1 MRHAVT
7 STAEKIQLHTL
18 LGSYPNAMALKSGAV
33 TSGLIDFDF
42 ADVKVSNTAFKPLVR
57 EAKFDVGELAIVTF
71 LQAKVYGK
79 PYVLIP
85 ATVLG
90 RGQHHTIAYNPQRG
104 PLSASDLTG
113 KRVGVRAYTQT
124 TGAWVRGFL
133 ADDYGVDTAKVHWV
147 TFEDPHLAEYKDPDF
162 VTRAPEGKNLT
173 QMLLDGEL
181 DAAIVGDKLPD
192 PRLAPLIPDA
202 DTVARK
208 WAQTHG
214 GVPINHMMVVR
225 DTISKSRPDAVK
237 EIYRMLRDSR
247 RAVPPPPDNGVRDPW
262 RFGVEANRGSLD
274 IIIDY
279 SFRQK
284 LIPRKF
290 SVDELFD
297 DCTRKLT

>member
-1 MRHAVT
+1 MA
-7 STAEKIQLHTL
+7 SEKMKLYTL
-18 LGSYPNAMALKSGAV
+18 LGSYPNTAALKNGAV
-33 TSGLIDFDF
+33 KSDLVDFDF

-57 EAKFDVGELAIVTF
+57 EAKFDLGELAIVTF
-71 LQAKVYGK
+71 LQAKTYGK

-104 PLSASDLTG
+104 PLRPSDLAG

-133 ADDYGVDTAKVHWV
+133 ADDYGVDSASTRWV

-192 PRLAPLIPDA
+192 ERLKPLIPDA
-202 DTVARK
+202 DEVAGQ
-208 WAQTHG
+208 WARAHG
-214 GVPINHMMVVR
+214 GVPVNHMMVVR
-225 DTISKSRPDAVK
+225 RSIAQSRPDVVQ
-237 EIYRMLRDSR
+237 EIYRVLRESR
-247 RAVPPPPDNGVRDPW
+247 RAAPPPEGGPLDPW
-262 RFGVEANRGSLD
+262 RFGIEANRRALD
-274 IIIDY
+274 LIIDY

-297 DCTRKLT
+297 DCPRALA

>member
-1 MRHAVT
+1 VT
-7 STAEKIQLHTL
+7 STLEKIKVYTL
-18 LGSYPNAMALKSGAV
+18 LGSYPNAIALKNGEV
-33 TSGLIDFDF
+33 TSNLVDFDF

-71 LQAKVYGK
+71 LQAKAYGK
-79 PYVLIP
+79 PYVLMP

-104 PLSASDLTG
+104 RLNASELMG

-133 ADDYGVDTAKVHWV
+133 TDDYGVDPAKIHWV
-147 TFEDPHLAEYKDPDF
+147 TFEDPHLVEYKDPEF
-162 VTRAPEGKNLT
+162 VSRAPESKTLT

-202 DTVARK
+202 DAVARK

-225 DTISKSRPDAVK
+225 DRISKSRPDMVK

-247 RAVPPPPDNGVRDPW
+247 RAVPPPPDNGVLDPW
-262 RFGVEANRGSLD
+262 RFGIEANRRSLE

-284 LIPRKF
+284 LIPRMF
-290 SVDELFD
+290 LVDELFD
-297 DCTRKLT
+297 DCTHALV

>member
-1 MRHAVT
+1 MAAKT
-7 STAEKIQLHTL
+7 KLFTL
-18 LGSYPNAMALKSGAV
+18 LGNYPNTLALKNGEVKSDLV
-33 TSGLIDFDF
+33 DFDF

-57 EAKFDVGELAIVTF
+57 EAKFDVAELAIVTF
-71 LQAKVYGK
+71 LQAKTYGK

-90 RGQHHTIAYNPQRG
+90 RGQHHTIAYNPERG
-104 PLSASDLTG
+104 ELKPSDLAG

-133 ADDYGVDTAKVHWV
+133 ADDYGVDTAKVRWV

-162 VTRAPEGKNLT
+162 VTRAGEGKTLV

-181 DAAIVGDKLPD
+181 DAAIVGDALPD
-192 PRLAPLIPDA
+192 PRLKPLIPDA
-202 DTVARK
+202 DAVARR
-208 WAQTHG
+208 WAETHG

-225 DTISKSRPDAVK
+225 EAIAKSRPDIVQ
-237 EIYRMLRDSR
+237 EIYRMLQESR
-247 RAVPPPPDNGVRDPW
+247 RAAPPPAGGLLDPW
-262 RFGVEANRGSLD
+262 RFGVEDNRRSLE
-274 IIIDY
+274 IVIDY

-290 SVDELFD
+290 SVDELFGG
-297 DCTRKLT
+297 

>member
-1 MRHAVT
+1 VT
-7 STAEKIQLHTL
+7 RTVEKTKLYTL
-18 LGSYPNAMALKSGAV
+18 LGDYPNTMALKKSEV
-33 TSGLIDFDF
+33 TSSLVDFDF

-57 EAKFDVGELAIVTF
+57 EAKFDVGELAIVTY
-71 LQAKVYGK
+71 LQAKAYGK

-104 PLSASDLTG
+104 PLRASDLEG

-133 ADDYGVDTAKVHWV
+133 NDDYGVDPAKVHWV
-147 TFEDPHLAEYKDPDF
+147 TFEDPHLAEFKDPDF
-162 VTRAPEGKNLT
+162 VTRAPEGKTLV
-173 QMLLDGEL
+173 QMLLDGDL

-192 PRLAPLIPDA
+192 PRLAHLIPDA
-202 DTVARK
+202 DAVAHR
-208 WAQTHG
+208 WAEMHEG
-214 GVPINHMMVVR
+214 IPINHMMVIR
-225 DTISKSRPDAVK
+225 NTISKSRPDLVR
-237 EIYRMLRDSR
+237 EIYRMLHESR
-247 RAVPPPPDNGVRDPW
+247 RAVPPPPDGSPLDPW
-262 RFGVEANRGSLD
+262 RFGVEANRGSLK

-284 LIPRKF
+284 LIPRMF

-297 DCTRKLT
+297 ECTRSLG

>member
-1 MRHAVT
+1 MT
-7 STAEKIQLHTL
+7 SSVEKTKLYTL
-18 LGSYPNAMALKSGAV
+18 LGDYPNTMALKKGEV
-33 TSGLIDFDF
+33 TSNVIDLGF

-57 EAKFDVGELAIVTF
+57 EAKFDLGELAIVTY
-71 LQAKVYGK
+71 LQAKAYGK

-104 PLSASDLTG
+104 PLNATDLMG

-133 ADDYGVDTAKVHWV
+133 ADDYGVDPTKVHWV
-147 TFEDPHLAEYKDPDF
+147 TFEDPHLAEFKDPGF
-162 VTRAPEGKNLT
+162 VTRAPESKTLA

-202 DTVARK
+202 DAVARK
-208 WAQTHG
+208 WAEMHG

-225 DTISKSRPDAVK
+225 DTISRSRPDLVT
-237 EIYRMLRDSR
+237 EIYRMLRESR
-247 RAVPPPPDNGVRDPW
+247 RAVPPPPDGSVLDPW
-262 RFGVEANRGSLD
+262 RFGLEANRRCLE

-284 LIPRKF
+284 LIPRIF
-290 SVDELFD
+290 SVEELFD
-297 DCTRKLT
+297 DCTRALV

>member
-1 MRHAVT
+1 MAV
-7 STAEKIQLHTL
+7 EKTKLFTL
-18 LGSYPNAMALKSGAV
+18 LGSYPNTTALKDGAV
-33 TSGLIDFDF
+33 KSDLVTLDF

-57 EAKFDVGELAIVTF
+57 EARFDVAELAIVTF
-71 LQAKVYGK
+71 LQARAYGK
-79 PYVLIP
+79 PYALIP

-90 RGQHHTIAYNPQRG
+90 RGQHHTIAYNPERG
-104 PLSASDLTG
+104 ALKASDLNG

-133 ADDYGVDTAKVHWV
+133 ADDYGVDTAKVRWV

-192 PRLAPLIPDA
+192 PRLKPLIPDA
-202 DTVARK
+202 DAVARQ

-225 DTISKSRPDAVK
+225 ETIAKSRPDLVK
-237 EIYRMLRDSR
+237 EIYRMLHESR
-247 RAVPPPPDNGVRDPW
+247 RAVPPAADNGLLDPW
-262 RFGVEANRGSLD
+262 RFGIEANRRSLELV
-274 IIIDY
+274 IDY
-279 SFRQK
+279 SVRQK
-284 LIPRKF
+284 LIPRIF

-297 DCTRKLT
+297 DSMRALA

>member
-1 MRHAVT
+1 MSV
-7 STAEKIQLHTL
+7 EKTKLSTL
-18 LGSYPNAMALKSGAV
+18 LGGYPNTTALKDGAV
-33 TSGLIDFDF
+33 NSDLVVFDF

-57 EAKFDVGELAIVTF
+57 ESRFDLAELAIVSF

-90 RGQHHTIAYNPQRG
+90 RGQHHTIAYNPERG
-104 PLSASDLTG
+104 PLKASGLTG

-133 ADDYGVDTAKVHWV
+133 ADDYGVDTAKIHWV
-147 TFEDPHLAEYKDPDF
+147 TFEDPHLAEYQDPAF

-192 PRLAPLIPDA
+192 PRLKPLIADA
-202 DTVARK
+202 DAVARQ

-225 DTISKSRPDAVK
+225 DTIAKSRPDLVK
-237 EIYRMLRDSR
+237 EIYRILRDSR
-247 RAVPPPPDNGVRDPW
+247 RAVPPAADNSLFDPW
-262 RFGVEANRGSLD
+262 RFGIEPNRRSLE

-279 SFRQK
+279 CVRQK
-284 LIPRKF
+284 LIPRQF

-297 DCTRKLT
+297 DSMRALA

>member
-1 MRHAVT
+1 MAAKT
-7 STAEKIQLHTL
+7 KLFTL
-18 LGSYPNAMALKSGAV
+18 LGNYPNTLALKNGEVKSDLV
-33 TSGLIDFDF
+33 DFDF

-57 EAKFDVGELAIVTF
+57 EAKFDVAELAIVTF
-71 LQAKVYGK
+71 LQAKTYGK

-90 RGQHHTIAYNPQRG
+90 RGQHHTIAYNPERG
-104 PLSASDLTG
+104 ELKPSDLAG

-133 ADDYGVDTAKVHWV
+133 ADDFGVDTATVRWV

-162 VTRAPEGKNLT
+162 VTRAGEGKTLV

-181 DAAIVGDKLPD
+181 DAAIVGDALPD
-192 PRLAPLIPDA
+192 PRLKPLIPDA
-202 DTVARK
+202 DAVARR
-208 WAQTHG
+208 WAETHG

-225 DTISKSRPDAVK
+225 EAIAKTRPEIVQ
-237 EIYRMLRDSR
+237 EIYRVLQESR
-247 RAVPPPPDNGVRDPW
+247 RASPPPAGGLLDPW
-262 RFGVEANRGSLD
+262 RFGVEENRRSLE
-274 IIIDY
+274 IVIDY

-290 SVDELFD
+290 SVDELFGG
-297 DCTRKLT
+297 

>member
-1 MRHAVT
+1 MTV
-7 STAEKIQLHTL
+7 EKVKFSTL
-18 LGSYPNAMALKSGAV
+18 LGSYPNTAALKDGAV
-33 TSGLIDFDF
+33 TSDLVAFDF

-57 EAKFDVGELAIVTF
+57 DAKFDVAELAIVTY

-79 PYVLIP
+79 PYALIP

-90 RGQHHTIAYNPQRG
+90 RGQHHTIAYNPERG
-104 PLSASDLTG
+104 ALKPSELTG

-133 ADDYGVDTAKVHWV
+133 ADDYGVDTAKVRWV

-192 PRLAPLIPDA
+192 PRLKPLIPDA
-202 DTVARK
+202 DAVARQ

-225 DTISKSRPDAVK
+225 NTIAKTRSDAVK
-237 EIYRMLRDSR
+237 EIYRMLHDSR
-247 RAVPPPPDNGVRDPW
+247 RAVPPPADNGLLDPW
-262 RFGVEANRGSLD
+262 RFGIEPNRRSLE

-279 SFRQK
+279 SFRQR

-290 SVDELFD
+290 SVDELFED
-297 DCTRKLT
+297 SLRALT

>member
-1 MRHAVT
+1 VT
-7 STAEKIQLHTL
+7 STVGKTGLYTL
-18 LGSYPNAMALKSGAV
+18 LGNYPNTMALKKGEV
-33 TSGLIDFDF
+33 TSNVVDFDF
-42 ADVKVSNTAFKPLVR
+42 ADVKVSNTEFKPLVR
-57 EAKFDVGELAIVTF
+57 EAKFDVGELAIVTY
-71 LQAKVYGK
+71 LQAKAYGK
-79 PYVLIP
+79 PYALIP

-90 RGQHHTIAYNPQRG
+90 RGQHHTIAHNPQRG
-104 PLSASDLTG
+104 PLNASDLMG

-133 ADDYGVDTAKVHWV
+133 ADDYGVDPTKVHWV
-147 TFEDPHLAEYKDPDF
+147 TFEDPHLAEFKDPGF
-162 VTRAPEGKNLT
+162 VTRAPESKTLV

-202 DTVARK
+202 DAVARK

-225 DTISKSRPDAVK
+225 DTISKSRPDLVK
-237 EIYRMLRDSR
+237 EIYRVLRESR
-247 RAVPPPPDNGVRDPW
+247 CAVSPPADGSALDPW
-262 RFGVEANRGSLD
+262 RFGVEANRGSLE
-274 IIIDY
+274 IIINY

-284 LIPRKF
+284 LIPRMF

-297 DCTRKLT
+297 DCTRALV

>member
-1 MRHAVT
+1 MA
-7 STAEKIQLHTL
+7 AEKVRLSTL
-18 LGSYPNAMALKSGAV
+18 LGSYPNAVALKDGVVKSDLVA
-33 TSGLIDFDF
+33 LDF

-57 EAKFDVGELAIVTF
+57 EAKFDVAELAIVTF

-79 PYVLIP
+79 PYALIP

-90 RGQHHTIAYNPQRG
+90 RGQHHTIAYNPERG
-104 PLSASDLTG
+104 PLKASDLTG

-133 ADDYGVDTAKVHWV
+133 ADDYGVDTAKVQWV
-147 TFEDPHLAEYKDPDF
+147 TFEDPHLAEYKDPAF
-162 VTRAPEGKNLT
+162 VTRAPEAKNLT

-192 PRLAPLIPDA
+192 PRLKPLISEADA
-202 DTVARK
+202 VARQ

-225 DTISKSRPDAVK
+225 DTIAKSRPDIVK

-247 RAVPPPPDNGVRDPW
+247 QAVPPPADNGLLDPW
-262 RFGVEANRGSLD
+262 RFGIEANRRSLEL
-274 IIIDY
+274 IIDY
-279 SFRQK
+279 SVRQK
-284 LIPRKF
+284 LIPRRF

-297 DCTRKLT
+297 DSMQALN

>member
-1 MRHAVT
+1 MT
-7 STAEKIQLHTL
+7 SSVEKAKLYTL
-18 LGSYPNAMALKSGAV
+18 LGNYPNTMALKKGEV
-33 TSGLIDFDF
+33 TSNIIDLDF

-57 EAKFDVGELAIVTF
+57 EAKFDLGELAIVTY
-71 LQAKVYGK
+71 LQAKAYGK

-104 PLSASDLTG
+104 SLSASGLTG

-133 ADDYGVDTAKVHWV
+133 ADDYGVDPTKVHWV
-147 TFEDPHLAEYKDPDF
+147 TFEDPHLAEFKDPGF
-162 VTRAPEGKNLT
+162 VTRAPESKTLA

-202 DTVARK
+202 DAVARK
-208 WAQTHG
+208 WAKMHG

-225 DTISKSRPDAVK
+225 DTLSRSRPDLVT
-237 EIYRMLRDSR
+237 EIYRMLRESR
-247 RAVPPPPDNGVRDPW
+247 RAVPPPPDGSALDPW
-262 RFGVEANRGSLD
+262 RFGVEANRRSLE

-284 LIPRKF
+284 LIPRIF
-290 SVDELFD
+290 SVEELFD
-297 DCTRKLT
+297 DCTRALV

>member
-1 MRHAVT
+1 MTV
-7 STAEKIQLHTL
+7 EKVKFSTL
-18 LGSYPNAMALKSGAV
+18 LGSYPNTTALKDGAV
-33 TSGLIDFDF
+33 NSDLVAFDF

-57 EAKFDVGELAIVTF
+57 DAKFDVAELAIVTF

-79 PYVLIP
+79 PYALIP

-90 RGQHHTIAYNPQRG
+90 RGQHHTIAYNPERG
-104 PLSASDLTG
+104 ALKPSELTG

-133 ADDYGVDTAKVHWV
+133 ADDYGVDTAKVRWV

-192 PRLAPLIPDA
+192 PRLKPLIPDA
-202 DTVARK
+202 DAVARQ

-225 DTISKSRPDAVK
+225 NTIAKTRSDAVK
-237 EIYRMLRDSR
+237 EIYRMLHDSR
-247 RAVPPPPDNGVRDPW
+247 RAVPPPADNGLLDPW
-262 RFGVEANRGSLD
+262 RFGIEPNRRSLE

-279 SFRQK
+279 SFRQR

-290 SVDELFD
+290 SVDELFED
-297 DCTRKLT
+297 SLRALT

>member
-1 MRHAVT
+1 MTV
-7 STAEKIQLHTL
+7 EKVKFSTL
-18 LGSYPNAMALKSGAV
+18 LGSYPNTAALKDGAV
-33 TSGLIDFDF
+33 TSDLVAFDF

-57 EAKFDVGELAIVTF
+57 DAKFDVAELAIVTY

-79 PYVLIP
+79 PYALIP

-90 RGQHHTIAYNPQRG
+90 RGQHHTIAYNPERG
-104 PLSASDLTG
+104 ALKPSELTG

-133 ADDYGVDTAKVHWV
+133 ADDYGVDTAKVRWV

-173 QMLLDGEL
+173 QMLLDGEI

-192 PRLAPLIPDA
+192 PRLKPLIPDA
-202 DTVARK
+202 DAVARQ
-208 WAQTHG
+208 WAETHG

-225 DTISKSRPDAVK
+225 NTIAKTRSDAVK
-237 EIYRMLRDSR
+237 EIYRMLHDSR
-247 RAVPPPPDNGVRDPW
+247 RAVPPPADNGLLDPW
-262 RFGVEANRGSLD
+262 RFGIEPNRRSLE

-279 SFRQK
+279 SFRQR

-290 SVDELFD
+290 SVDELFED
-297 DCTRKLT
+297 SLRALT

>member
-1 MRHAVT
+1 MTV
-7 STAEKIQLHTL
+7 EKVKFSTL
-18 LGSYPNAMALKSGAV
+18 LGSYPNTAALKDGAV
-33 TSGLIDFDF
+33 TSDLVAFDF

-57 EAKFDVGELAIVTF
+57 DAKFDVAELAIVTF

-79 PYVLIP
+79 PYALIP

-90 RGQHHTIAYNPQRG
+90 RGQHHTIAYNPERG
-104 PLSASDLTG
+104 ALKPSELTG

-133 ADDYGVDTAKVHWV
+133 ADDYGVDTAKVRWV

-192 PRLAPLIPDA
+192 PRLKPLIPDA
-202 DTVARK
+202 DAVARQ
-208 WAQTHG
+208 WAETHG

-225 DTISKSRPDAVK
+225 NTIAKTRSDAVK
-237 EIYRMLRDSR
+237 EIYRMLHDSR
-247 RAVPPPPDNGVRDPW
+247 RAVPPPADNGLLDPW
-262 RFGVEANRGSLD
+262 RFGIEPNRRSLE

-279 SFRQK
+279 SFRQR

-290 SVDELFD
+290 SVDELFED
-297 DCTRKLT
+297 SLLALT

>member
-1 MRHAVT
+1 MT
-7 STAEKIQLHTL
+7 SNVEKTKLYTL
-18 LGSYPNAMALKSGAV
+18 LGDYPNTMALKKGEV
-33 TSGLIDFDF
+33 TSNVIDLGF

-57 EAKFDVGELAIVTF
+57 EAKFDLGELAIVTY
-71 LQAKVYGK
+71 LQAKAYGK

-104 PLSASDLTG
+104 PLNATDLTG

-133 ADDYGVDTAKVHWV
+133 TDDYGVDPTKVHWV
-147 TFEDPHLAEYKDPDF
+147 TFEDPHLTEFKDPGF
-162 VTRAPEGKNLT
+162 VTRAPESKTLA
-173 QMLLDGEL
+173 QMLLDGDL

-202 DTVARK
+202 DAVARK
-208 WAQTHG
+208 WAEMHG

-225 DTISKSRPDAVK
+225 DTISRSRPDLVK
-237 EIYRMLRDSR
+237 EIYRMLRESR
-247 RAVPPPPDNGVRDPW
+247 RAVSPPPDGSVLDPW
-262 RFGVEANRGSLD
+262 RFGVEANRRSLE

-284 LIPRKF
+284 LIPRIF
-290 SVDELFD
+290 SVEELFD
-297 DCTRKLT
+297 ECTRALV

>member
-1 MRHAVT
+1 MT
-7 STAEKIQLHTL
+7 STVEKTELYTL
-18 LGSYPNAMALKSGAV
+18 LGDYPNTMALKKGEV
-33 TSGLIDFDF
+33 TSSLVGFGF

-57 EAKFDVGELAIVTF
+57 EARFDVGELAIVTY

-104 PLSASDLTG
+104 SLEPTDLMG

-133 ADDYGVDTAKVHWV
+133 SDDYGIDPTKIRWI
-147 TFEDPHLAEYKDPDF
+147 TFEDPHLAEFKDPAF
-162 VTRAPEGKNLT
+162 VTRAPEGKTLL

-181 DAAIVGDKLPD
+181 DAAIVGDKMPD
-192 PRLAPLIPDA
+192 ERLAPLIPDA
-202 DTVARK
+202 DTAARK
-208 WAQTHG
+208 WAEKHG

-225 DTISKSRPDAVK
+225 NTIAQSRPDVVR
-237 EIYRMLRDSR
+237 EIYRMLRESR
-247 RAVPPPPDNGVRDPW
+247 RVVPPPADGSVFDPW
-262 RFGVEANRGSLD
+262 RFGVEANRDSLNT
-274 IIIDY
+274 IIDY

-284 LIPRKF
+284 LIPKLF

-297 DCTRKLT
+297 DCTRALG

>member
-1 MRHAVT
+1 MT
-7 STAEKIQLHTL
+7 SSVEKAKLYTL
-18 LGSYPNAMALKSGAV
+18 LGNYPNTMALKKGEV
-33 TSGLIDFDF
+33 TSNIIDLDF

-57 EAKFDVGELAIVTF
+57 EAKFDLGELAIVTY
-71 LQAKVYGK
+71 LQAKAYGK

-104 PLSASDLTG
+104 PLNASDLVA

-133 ADDYGVDTAKVHWV
+133 ADDYGIDPTKVHWV
-147 TFEDPHLAEYKDPDF
+147 TFEDPHLAEFKDPGF
-162 VTRAPEGKNLT
+162 VTRAPESKTLV

-181 DAAIVGDKLPD
+181 DAAIVGDNLPD

-202 DTVARK
+202 DAVARK
-208 WAQTHG
+208 WAEMHG

-225 DTISKSRPDAVK
+225 GTISKSRPDLVK
-237 EIYRMLRDSR
+237 EIYRMLRESR
-247 RAVPPPPDNGVRDPW
+247 RAVPPPDGGVLDPW
-262 RFGVEANRGSLD
+262 RFGVEANRASLE

-284 LIPRKF
+284 LIPRIF

-297 DCTRKLT
+297 DCTRALV

>member
-1 MRHAVT
+1 VT
-7 STAEKIQLHTL
+7 SSVEKTKLYTL
-18 LGSYPNAMALKSGAV
+18 LGDYPNTMALKKGEV
-33 TSGLIDFDF
+33 TSNAIDLSF

-57 EAKFDVGELAIVTF
+57 EAKFDLGELAIVTY
-71 LQAKVYGK
+71 LQAKAYGK

-104 PLSASDLTG
+104 PLNASDLMG

-133 ADDYGVDTAKVHWV
+133 ADDYGVDPTKVHWI
-147 TFEDPHLAEYKDPDF
+147 TFEDPHLAEFKDPGF
-162 VTRAPEGKNLT
+162 VTRAPESKTLA

-202 DTVARK
+202 DAVARK
-208 WAQTHG
+208 WAEMHG

-225 DTISKSRPDAVK
+225 DTLSRSRPDLVK
-237 EIYRMLRDSR
+237 EIYRMLRESR
-247 RAVPPPPDNGVRDPW
+247 RAVPPPSDGSVLDPW
-262 RFGVEANRGSLD
+262 RFGVEANRRSLE

-284 LIPRKF
+284 LIPRIF
-290 SVDELFD
+290 SVEELFD
-297 DCTRKLT
+297 DCTRTLV